1 MAVLVAMGLCTSWC
15 ILHSQTSLI
24 CLALLFIGLRCLFD
38 LYAKYYHSSG
48 VYAAAA
54 ADGHWE
60 RGHFNRNVHRWN
72 NHLGHWIWIKLDI
85 NGIANCINLNGLLYC
100 AHSLAHLPN
109 ANKNHQLLNSQS
121 DTNPMPIHNK
131 YSIFN
136 KQTNSCA
143 QIFHTHENTQH
154 TYTEML
160 MHSSTLGWFVC
171 LHFHMFVGAVAVLF
185 SLHMHFGILDWCVWK
200 RWQSERKEAN
210 NLPIETLIDTFIRY
224 LLWVFDGI
232 SPLAVAI
239 HDFFSLCDLFT
250 TFNRIQY
257 STLMYFTRAFWPFH
271 TVIVDG

>member
-24 CLALLFIGLRCLFD
+24 CLALLFIGLRCLFH

-48 VYAAAA
+48 VYAAAAA

-136 KQTNSCA
+136 KQTNPCA
-143 QIFHTHENTQH
+143 QIFHTHTKTHNTHIQKCLC
-154 TYTEML
+154 TL
-160 MHSSTLGWFVC
+160 RHSADLFVYIFTC
-171 LHFHMFVGAVAVLF
+171 
-185 SLHMHFGILDWCVWK
+185 SLELLLCFLVCTCISAFWIDVCGRDGKVRERKQTIYLLKHWLILLFGIYCECLMAYRLWPSLFMIFFPSVICLRHSIVYNIAHWC
-200 RWQSERKEAN
+200 
-210 NLPIETLIDTFIRY
+210 I
-224 LLWVFDGI
+224 LLAHFD
-232 SPLAVAI
+232 
-239 HDFFSLCDLFT
+239 HFT
-250 TFNRIQY
+250 Q
-257 STLMYFTRAFWPFH
+257 
-271 TVIVDG
+271 